1 MRKSELEKLKSMLQ
15 QEKEHLDKELDHFE
29 SLLLSKTMKEA
40 GGDLS
45 SCTTHKADQASDI
58 DENQKLF
65 IIMERVQNRLKEV
78 DEALDK
84 VENGEFGVCR
94 SCGEKIQIKR
104 LLAKPQAEYC
114 IECRQKFDDSNNHH

>member
-1 MRKSELEKLKSMLQ
+1 MLQ
-15 QEKEHLDKELDHFE
+15 KEKEHLDKELDHFE

-65 IIMERVQNRLKEV
+65 IIMERVQKRLKDV
-78 DEALDK
+78 DEALSK
-84 VENGEFGVCR
+84 IENGDFGSCR
-94 SCGEKIQIKR
+94 YCGKKIQLER
-104 LLAKPQAEYC
+104 LMAKPHAELC
-114 IECRQKFDDSNNHH
+114 IECREEMDASENNH

>member
-1 MRKSELEKLKSMLQ
+1 MRKSELTKLKSMLEN
-15 QEKEHLDKELDHFE
+15 EKEHLDKELDHFE

-65 IIMERVQNRLKEV
+65 VIMERVQNRLKEV

-84 VENGEFGVCR
+84 IQNGEFGTCR
-94 SCGEKIQIKR
+94 SCGEKIQLKR
-104 LLAKPQAEYC
+104 LMAKPHAEFC
-114 IECRQKFDDSNNHH
+114 IECRQKLDDPNNHS